1 MAQDAVCL
9 GCCLCTP
16 EVAPSTSSL
25 CPFCSCSLSFFG
37 CRTSLCFLS
46 SCKIYDVTFS
56 CSATLFHEALGLCT
70 KSRVVGRA
78 GLCAFC
84 LLFTP
89 YFLRHT
95 ILLFFL
101 ILLLLLCP
109 RLCLPWCSLCIEML
123 RDKSVISPR
132 RSWLI

>member
-1 MAQDAVCL
+1 MLSALAASYAL
-9 GCCLCTP
+9 PKFPTP
-16 EVAPSTSSL
+16 AYPPPPPSPPPPSTPSAAAAS
-25 CPFCSCSLSFFG
+25 P
-37 CRTSLCFLS
+37 SLCFLS

-56 CSATLFHEALGLCT
+56 CSATLFHEALGLRT

-89 YFLRHT
+89 HFLR
-95 ILLFFL
+95 LLFFL
-101 ILLLLLCP
+101 ILLLLPCLW
-109 RLCLPWCSLCIEML
+109 LCLPWCSLCIEML